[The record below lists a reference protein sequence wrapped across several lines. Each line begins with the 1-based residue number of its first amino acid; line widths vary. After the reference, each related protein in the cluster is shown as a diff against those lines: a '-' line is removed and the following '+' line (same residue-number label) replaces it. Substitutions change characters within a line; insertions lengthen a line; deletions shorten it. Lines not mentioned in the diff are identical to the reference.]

1 MPAEQ
6 VRHYLQRATDFF
18 EGMRL
23 MHGEEDY
30 SNSSALLAIHCA
42 ISYSD
47 ALRVGLGDGRVSAD
61 DHQNASVALERLLV
75 AKRLQNQ
82 TGLKYL
88 QYLLSRKSLVAY
100 GSERLNSNEI
110 EALINKANRFQ
121 RWAHQVARQFKI
133 EGWTHE
139 DR

>member
-1 MPAEQ
+1 
-6 VRHYLQRATDFF
+6 
-18 EGMRL
+18 MR
-23 MHGEEDY
+23 GEEDY

-47 ALRVGLGDGRVSAD
+47 ALRIGLGDDRVSAD
-61 DHQNASVALERLLV
+61 DHQNAGDALQRLLL

-82 TGLKYL
+82 TGLKHL
-88 QYLLSRKSLVAY
+88 QYLLSRKNLVAY

-133 EGWTHE
+133 EGWTHD